1 MMQIRELVKK
11 ILGGKGS
18 TLAKINAKVFFK
30 SINLRER
37 CYSFVM
43 KLTKRKNVSHLL
55 ENRKLTFKFS
65 SETLQ

>member
-30 SINLRER
+30 SSNLRER

-43 KLTKRKNVSHLL
+43 KVRQKEKI
-55 ENRKLTFKFS
+55 
-65 SETLQ
+65 